1 MMNKLNFAIFILMLS
16 LTQVFALSL
25 DEVFE
30 NQKKAAFPD
39 TCELKMR
46 TTVTLLGKNPQIVD
60 VNVINAGDTKSLMTV
75 KSQVMQ
81 MQIVQNEGSIK
92 VTDIKTGQT
101 LPAQNIPTRNPND
114 ISKQMGSPKDYN
126 APVKENGLWK
136 ITPKDLAKPTLY
148 YSTKSKRVVKMKFV
162 VNGADVE
169 SLFEYCDKTC
179 ALPGTLKKVTI
190 TTKQNASETSKVVM
204 DVLLAKKRYV
214 LPSGMF
220 EVE

>member
-81 MQIVQNEGSIK
+81 MQIVQNEGRIK

-101 LPAQNIPTRNPND
+101 LPAQNIPTPNPND
-114 ISKQMGSPKDYN
+114 ISKQTGSHKDYN